1 MVTEEN
7 SCDMRFS
14 RNHGNS
20 SGKSIPFDVKER
32 EGAGTELSAG
42 WWIASP
48 AVWGGPHQLSLA
60 GSEEKQISQMLG
72 DPAFPISGKRS
83 KLVGTGA
90 RFQC

>member
-32 EGAGTELSAG
+32 EKSHETALVLLQEPGK
-42 WWIASP
+42 
-48 AVWGGPHQLSLA
+48 QL
-60 GSEEKQISQMLG
+60 
-72 DPAFPISGKRS
+72 
-83 KLVGTGA
+83 
-90 RFQC
+90 